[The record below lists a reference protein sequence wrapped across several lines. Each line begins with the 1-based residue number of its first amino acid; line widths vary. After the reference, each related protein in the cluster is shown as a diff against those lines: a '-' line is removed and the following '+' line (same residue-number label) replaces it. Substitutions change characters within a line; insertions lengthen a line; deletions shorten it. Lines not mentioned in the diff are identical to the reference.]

1 MNGQPKSFFT
11 IDDIRK
17 LEERYRQTNSNLSYN
32 IPDRPFDIDSYNEQS
47 KVKERDV
54 YDWLPDV
61 VKKAYN
67 ESITGMTEQLITG
80 EQRFDLKNYNPGVMA
95 DIGASILSFFMPA
108 DFIATVAGM
117 GVGGIV
123 GKTAAKVAVG
133 KAMKMGG
140 KRLANAGVK
149 KSVGDKV
156 MKSGLEKILTESG
169 RQSAGFGVYTGISSA
184 LKQQIDTNEV
194 DWREVLSESS
204 KASISAG
211 IGGAVLGRAAAKG
224 TAKGLA
230 YTQEAVAFGTVD
242 PLLEGRAPSPMDYAM
257 SVGTALGLT
266 AVPAS
271 AKKLNNYVKNFLAK
285 EDVGNRNAFSNL
297 SLEDLGKQNTIAK
310 IVAET
315 QWEAQR
321 GVKRWEAVSPEV
333 GKSAFLDVSI
343 ISKTT
348 KKGEDA
354 FRILDNLSPEQSKQ
368 TISKKEF
375 FKRYKESKK
384 SRLKT
389 EANIID
395 MEAELGVRD
404 IDQFIT
410 AVTNGKKK
418 SLSDFTDKELLSFQA
433 NSFKKYQNALWRKN
447 YAEYSADIPETDLF
461 VHVFGEKV
469 ANQLRMS
476 HKTFSDKGA
485 QAVVK
490 TFFDVQEGISAF
502 ESLSRV
508 EIEAAKKIM
517 GRNKSRLER
526 IYKEAT
532 GRQAETE
539 ANREAVQAIR
549 KWAESRFN
557 YARGGGI
564 VPKGRIE
571 KYLPKILQA
580 KYKEAIFD
588 DYMKIEK
595 ESLLNFTQ
603 GALNDSDKAVLQ
615 KIISNKIINN
625 KTSKG
630 FNVLMDDIIRQ
641 YRKVQPNMT
650 YAEAYALLRDDIRP
664 SRVNPHGMLENKRK
678 FDIPL
683 SLLETNPITL
693 MAIYDSRLAR
703 RVETSKVFGR
713 NNEGI
718 DKAIA
723 EVSTRNPGEG
733 RRLAILAD
741 RLTGIAEADLSM
753 KRSPELRKF
762 TQAAMGFEAM
772 TKIAGGDATILNL
785 AQTLISTLPTLGAMR
800 TAKGFLKIMN
810 KDFRNK
816 LPTVYVDFIREV
828 VGEASSSSLMRKLS
842 DKASKLSG
850 FTAVNKFNNLLSSAT
865 AKIAI
870 DDYIRMYQRNP
881 TGVRGRYAKK
891 KLRKLFNI
899 DADNLQK
906 LTEDKLAGS
915 ITSFTRR
922 SQLQRDFMYEQM
934 WLGNPELRP
943 LLMFKSFGIKQAGFI
958 SDQIKQELKMGNPMI
973 VARLALGGFA
983 GAAGINYLKGK
994 VSEFFSGRKYE
1005 PKEDT
1010 QFNEFVHSFG
1020 TIGAFGMLSDF
1031 IDAEDLG
1038 RQFKFILTPVFVS
1051 DLGKMIDGIGELS
1064 KSIDEFGFT
1073 PTAMRRAAHKVSPIF
1088 GTNARRLSERF
1099 IQTQAQKRNAQRT
1112 RKGKVRTD
1120 ALDLLSEE
1128 KTDLAIRRV
1137 KQWNRLNPTNPITY
1151 NDINNKEVYKYLM
1164 RKHMK
1169 VETENMTPQEL
1180 QAYNAFM
1187 RGD

>member
-1 MNGQPKSFFT
+1 
-11 IDDIRK
+11 
-17 LEERYRQTNSNLSYN
+17 
-32 IPDRPFDIDSYNEQS
+32 
-47 KVKERDV
+47 
-54 YDWLPDV
+54 
-61 VKKAYN
+61 
-67 ESITGMTEQLITG
+67 
-80 EQRFDLKNYNPGVMA
+80 
-95 DIGASILSFFMPA
+95 
-108 DFIATVAGM
+108 
-117 GVGGIV
+117 
-123 GKTAAKVAVG
+123 
-133 KAMKMGG
+133 
-140 KRLANAGVK
+140 
-149 KSVGDKV
+149 
-156 MKSGLEKILTESG
+156 
-169 RQSAGFGVYTGISSA
+169 
-184 LKQQIDTNEV
+184 
-194 DWREVLSESS
+194 
-204 KASISAG
+204 
-211 IGGAVLGRAAAKG
+211 
-224 TAKGLA
+224 
-230 YTQEAVAFGTVD
+230 
-242 PLLEGRAPSPMDYAM
+242 
-257 SVGTALGLT
+257 
-266 AVPAS
+266 
-271 AKKLNNYVKNFLAK
+271 
-285 EDVGNRNAFSNL
+285 
-297 SLEDLGKQNTIAK
+297 
-310 IVAET
+310 
-315 QWEAQR
+315 
-321 GVKRWEAVSPEV
+321 
-333 GKSAFLDVSI
+333 
-343 ISKTT
+343 
-348 KKGEDA
+348 
-354 FRILDNLSPEQSKQ
+354 
-368 TISKKEF
+368 
-375 FKRYKESKK
+375 
-384 SRLKT
+384 
-389 EANIID
+389 
-395 MEAELGVRD
+395 
-404 IDQFIT
+404 
-410 AVTNGKKK
+410 
-418 SLSDFTDKELLSFQA
+418 
-433 NSFKKYQNALWRKN
+433 
-447 YAEYSADIPETDLF
+447 
-461 VHVFGEKV
+461 
-469 ANQLRMS
+469 MS

-526 IYKEAT
+526 IYQEAT

-588 DYMKIEK
+588 DYVKIEK

-641 YRKVQPNMT
+641 YRRTNPNMN
-650 YAEAYALLRDDIRP
+650 YAEAFALFRDEIRP
-664 SRVNPHGMLENKRK
+664 SRVNAHGMIENKRK
-678 FDIPL
+678 FNIPI

-703 RVETSKVFGR
+703 RVETSKIFGK

-718 DKAIA
+718 NKAI
-723 EVSTRNPGEG
+723 EEISVRNPGEG
-733 RRLAILAD
+733 RRLSVLAD

-753 KRSPELRKF
+753 KRSPYIRQF

-785 AQTLISTLPTLGAMR
+785 AQTLISTLPALGAMR

-810 KDFRNK
+810 KDFRNN

-828 VGEASSSSLMRKLS
+828 VGEASSSSLMRKVS
-842 DKASKLSG
+842 DVASKASG
-850 FTAVNKFNNLLSSAT
+850 FTTVNKFNNLLSSAT

-870 DDYIRMYQRNP
+870 DDYIKMYQRNP
-881 TGVRGRYAKK
+881 NSIRGRYAKK

-906 LTEDKLAGS
+906 LTEDKLAGA

-934 WLGNPELRP
+934 WLSNPALRP
-943 LLMFKSFGIKQAGFI
+943 LLMFKSFGIKQVGFM
-958 SDQIKQELKMGNPMI
+958 SDQIKQELKMGNPLI
-973 VARLALGGFA
+973 IARLALGGFA

-1010 QFNEFVHSFG
+1010 QFNEFVQSFG

-1051 DLGKMIDGIGELS
+1051 DLGKMVDGIGEFS
-1064 KSIDEFGFT
+1064 KSLDEFGFT
-1073 PTAMRRAAHKVSPIF
+1073 PTAFRRAAHKSSPIF

-1099 IQTQAQKRNAQRT
+1099 LQTQSQRRNAQRT
-1112 RKGKVRTD
+1112 RKGRVRTD
-1120 ALDLLSEE
+1120 ALKLMSDGKNE
-1128 KTDLAIRRV
+1128 LAIRRV
-1137 KQWNRLNPTNPITY
+1137 KQWNKANPTNPITY
-1151 NDINNKEVYKYLM
+1151 NDINYKEVYKYLM

-1169 VETENMTPQEL
+1169 VETENMTPEEL
-1180 QAYNAFM
+1180 RAYTEFM
-1187 RGD
+1187 RGN